1 MEVKV
6 RILDT
11 CPRCDGKAYIPVS
24 EEVDHAGNKYTRHQ
38 PCPHCE
44 GTGVAGKWV
53 EFVDFALML
62 DQAKCPHKQVSRTG
76 GFHYSNGD
84 CWDDI
89 VDTCIDCGEIIS

>member
-1 MEVKV
+1 MIKI

-11 CPRCDGKAYIPVS
+11 CPHCKGQAYLPAGKD
-24 EEVDHAGNKYTRHQ
+24 VDAKGNEYDRYR

-44 GTGVAGKWV
+44 GTGVAGRWV
-53 EFVDFALML
+53 ELPEFLLML
-62 DQAKCPHKQVSRTG
+62 DREKCPHQKVSRTG

-89 VDTCIDCGEIIS
+89 REVCDDCGQVL